1 MTTTISFPD
10 DDDSRPANNCLTPN
24 GAMPGASA
32 PLGAT
37 DDAVTPSAALPQEA
51 QLTSRPASTDTPTSR
66 ATGVEL
72 GPEVINTSAPSER
85 SLLDPALA
93 LAAAVLDDIEKARI
107 ANENRLRQLTRDEV
121 DSDGLERGFGLPK
134 DHPDVARVSGIVNAL
149 KQIEGDAIR
158 NLQLHMKRH
167 PLWPWIKV
175 NRGVGEKQAAR
186 LLAAI
191 GDPYLNGATG
201 KPRTVSQLWAYSG
214 LHVLPGSLDSRDAQI
229 AAAAGDQLGD
239 QTRNDTHRAN
249 VTEGGDPGQEHDDIQ
264 RAVAGVAARRRK
276 GVRSNWSG
284 EAKMRAFLIA
294 ESCVKQLNK
303 DCRDGHVEADTQ
315 SSLAVPAQ
323 ERAGQQGPDTRG
335 MPASPQEGGGQVVG
349 DTHNDAAVPCT
360 CSPFR
365 LKYDARK
372 THTQVTR
379 PEWTDGHR
387 HNDALRVASKEIL
400 KQLWRAA
407 KSWHDRQ
414 AEDE

>member
-1 MTTTISFPD
+1 MTITDP
-10 DDDSRPANNCLTPN
+10 RPAIHGSVPHLV
-24 GAMPGASA
+24 APGASA
-32 PLGAT
+32 PPGAV
-37 DDAVTPSAALPQEA
+37 DGVTPNDSAPPEGNA
-51 QLTSRPASTDTPTSR
+51 SRPTSADAPIVR
-66 ATGVEL
+66 ATGAEP
-72 GPEVINTSAPSER
+72 GPEALPTTAPTEK

-134 DHPDVARVSGIVNAL
+134 DHPDVARVSGIVYAL
-149 KQIEGDAIR
+149 KQIEGDAVR

-214 LHVLPGSLDSRDAQI
+214 LHVLPGSHLPGGTPENP
-229 AAAAGDQLGD
+229 AAGDQLGD
-239 QTRNDTHRAN
+239 QKRPGTHWES
-249 VTEGGDPGQEHDDIQ
+249 VTEGGDPGQEHGDTPVP
-264 RAVAGVAARRRK
+264 AAGVAARRRK
-276 GVRSNWSG
+276 GVRSNWSA

-303 DCRDGHVEADTQ
+303 DCRGGHVADNAQ
-315 SSLAVPAQ
+315 IGSAVPAQ
-323 ERAGQQGPDTRG
+323 EGAGQQVPDTRG
-335 MPASPQEGGGQVVG
+335 TPASPQEGGGQVVG
-349 DTHNDAAVPCT
+349 DTHNDAAAPCT

-365 LKYDARK
+365 VKYDARRAR
-372 THTQVTR
+372 TQVTR

-414 AEDE
+414 AEDG